1 MGTAVSDFTKN
12 LQKKTMYLSASFED
26 ESPLEARL
34 TYLFEDNFDDEED
47 NNHNDKDEFNNE
59 EDEDDE
65 DDLLTD
71 EEDDR
76 DSHVGE
82 ETNLHQQIEEI
93 IEQYNSDHIEILDS

>member
-1 MGTAVSDFTKN
+1 MGLMAHLK
-12 LQKKTMYLSASFED
+12 
-26 ESPLEARL
+26 
-34 TYLFEDNFDDEED
+34 DNFDEEED
-47 NNHNDKDEFNNE
+47 NNHNDKDEFNN